1 MKTIVKFLLLVSVVV
16 GVAIDEKTVVEEETQ
31 SILDG
36 IKEDF

>member
-1 MKTIVKFLLLVSVVV
+1 MKTIVKFLLVFVVV

-31 SILDG
+31 NILDG